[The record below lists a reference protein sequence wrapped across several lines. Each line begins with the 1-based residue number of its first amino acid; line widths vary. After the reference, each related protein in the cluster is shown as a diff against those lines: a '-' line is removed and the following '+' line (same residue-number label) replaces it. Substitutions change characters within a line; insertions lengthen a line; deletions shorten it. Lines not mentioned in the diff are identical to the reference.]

1 MMCNPKA
8 SDHAMIERPRPPS
21 QEPRTEPEI
30 IPPGRPD
37 GRSTRILHASINVDG
52 TRRIYIG
59 RLGPF
64 GIFILGLVIA
74 VLTAAI
80 LILLLSAVLI
90 WIPIVALLVAGTII
104 SGPLRRYFVASKK

>member
-1 MMCNPKA
+1 M
-8 SDHAMIERPRPPS
+8 
-21 QEPRTEPEI
+21 
-30 IPPGRPD
+30 
-37 GRSTRILHASINVDG
+37 HASINVDG